1 MESTPALSISIKQSL
16 TFDLTEDQEIA
27 VVFLENLLQTT
38 TESKCLLLKGY
49 AGTGK
54 TTLLGALVKQ
64 LPAIRWKSVLLAPTG
79 RAAKVLSNSAKKP
92 ATTIHKKI
100 YKRQMKADGTVSFL
114 LGKNLHTD
122 TVFIVDEASM
132 VGDYTYTKEGGI
144 SSRNILEDLMEF
156 VFSGKNCRLI
166 LMGDEAQLPPVGADY
181 SPALDI
187 RYMEN
192 HFPFISF
199 KEIALRQVVRQ
210 EVDSL
215 ILKNAT
221 ELRSLSTPSWPQLV
235 THEKA
240 DFIRLA
246 GNDLQETL
254 EACYSAYGKDETI
267 LVCRSNKRANM
278 FNQQIRGRILD
289 MEEGVCSGDYLMVVK
304 NNYFWLGEETEAG
317 FLANGEIV
325 KVKKIIKREELY
337 GFHFARAIIEL
348 IDYPKM
354 DEIEVVINLDAL
366 ESEGPSLTREQMKL
380 LFFSVEKEYLHIK
393 NKRERY
399 EKILNNQ
406 YFAAVQVKFA
416 YAVTCHKSQGGQ
428 WSAVFIDHGYL
439 PDGAN
444 NRDFHRWLYTAI
456 TRATKKVY
464 LVNFDE
470 KFFGN

>member
-1 MESTPALSISIKQSL
+1 
-16 TFDLTEDQEIA
+16 
-27 VVFLENLLQTT
+27 
-38 TESKCLLLKGY
+38 
-49 AGTGK
+49 
-54 TTLLGALVKQ
+54 
-64 LPAIRWKSVLLAPTG
+64 
-79 RAAKVLSNSAKKP
+79 
-92 ATTIHKKI
+92 
-100 YKRQMKADGTVSFL
+100 
-114 LGKNLHTD
+114 
-122 TVFIVDEASM
+122 
-132 VGDYTYTKEGGI
+132 
-144 SSRNILEDLMEF
+144 
-156 VFSGKNCRLI
+156 
-166 LMGDEAQLPPVGADY
+166 
-181 SPALDI
+181 
-187 RYMEN
+187 
-192 HFPFISF
+192 
-199 KEIALRQVVRQ
+199 
-210 EVDSL
+210 
-215 ILKNAT
+215 
-221 ELRSLSTPSWPQLV
+221 
-235 THEKA
+235 
-240 DFIRLA
+240 
-246 GNDLQETL
+246 
-254 EACYSAYGKDETI
+254 
-267 LVCRSNKRANM
+267 
-278 FNQQIRGRILD
+278 

-325 KVKKIIKREELY
+325 KVKKIIKREEMY

-380 LFFSVEKEYLHIK
+380 LFFAVEKEYLHIK

-464 LVNFDE
+464 LVNFDQR
-470 KFFGN
+470 FFGS